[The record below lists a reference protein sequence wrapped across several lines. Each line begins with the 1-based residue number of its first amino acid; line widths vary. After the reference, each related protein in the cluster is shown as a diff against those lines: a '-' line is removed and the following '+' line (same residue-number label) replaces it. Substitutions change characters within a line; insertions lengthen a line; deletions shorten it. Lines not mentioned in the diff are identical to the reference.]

1 MEHDTC
7 SHRRVSRAATD
18 DESDARHSN
27 ETGVKKK
34 HEKTR
39 KEAYA
44 QSRTR
49 SVWLNR
55 IMTRCLITNYAAYA
69 TTDSVVAHRDYVTS
83 NSNVSTSVYTFRR
96 LDINIYAL
104 MQGIYS
110 NLAKGFPDLSDI
122 LFHSYAF
129 FIHTEEKKHG
139 ATRVSSAAC
148 AIY

>member
-1 MEHDTC
+1 MKKCALKKIYLSGFHSSNKIPRDWEEKTRISEMTWRSYNDGTRYIC
-7 SHRRVSRAATD
+7 SRRRVSRAATD

-69 TTDSVVAHRDYVTS
+69 TTDSVVAHRDYVTLTWTS
-83 NSNVSTSVYTFRR
+83 RPVIRSFFVNILTICRLST
-96 LDINIYAL
+96 
-104 MQGIYS
+104 Q
-110 NLAKGFPDLSDI
+110 I
-122 LFHSYAF
+122 L
-129 FIHTEEKKHG
+129 
-139 ATRVSSAAC
+139 
-148 AIY
+148 